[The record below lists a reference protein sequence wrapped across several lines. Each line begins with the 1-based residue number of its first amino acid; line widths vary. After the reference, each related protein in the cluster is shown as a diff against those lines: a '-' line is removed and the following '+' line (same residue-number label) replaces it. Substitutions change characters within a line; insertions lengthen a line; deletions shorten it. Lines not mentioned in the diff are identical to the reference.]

1 MLKALLKKKQK
12 REKEE
17 DEMKKRAQVC
27 LYIFVICAF
36 VALGIIGYFILR
48 PGNDEVMVGSKKFVT
63 FNTLDAPE
71 CSSYLIQV
79 TNSENETDSVVYSFS
94 KSLIRDDV
102 YLCNSLVT
110 KDGTE
115 IGREVYTQEITNIDS
130 STGKINCNI
139 KGYTVTLLSSSNG
152 ENSDNIV
159 YEYVDQ
165 VLENVDED
173 IFCVIVSE
181 YFSDIFDEDGKYTI
195 SCIPQNEEGD
205 ALGEASEVEFDYV
218 AYYEQEFLR
227 RGEYYYAGEY
237 YDYII
242 ESIDE
247 LNALVGFAILYR
259 YNDMSFYVKT
269 NSINSSNINTLVID
283 AIIDYPE
290 YDGVENQD
298 TYAKLTQNIGYL
310 IDFSYYLDDN
320 FTKSYADLQNE
331 DEDIYRESLDA
342 LVEVDKEYTVDY
354 IKEDEAT
361 ERTFPVDSAE
371 NEVIVYNTDQL
382 FMVVQSGAKPK
393 FVEGE
398 SDVASIVYQNARE
411 VLKQINNSDNLSDY
425 EKALNIYRY
434 IVSNVVYDYV
444 LYEYMTLTNDFS
456 VRSFGD
462 YSAFHLE
469 GVFYDFDNVDGHFAV
484 CDGLSKAYA
493 LMCNIEGIDCV
504 KVNGYIIAQGNHA
517 WNKIYL
523 EEESDYNLGA
533 GWYYVDTT
541 WGEGTYSELDYF
553 GDGTQEYQ
561 FLTHNYFLV
570 KQDYSERVIEYEYEL
585 DMPEGATAGTYDYYK
600 ETNIGEGIDL
610 YIDSDEDLTKT
621 LEFVKN
627 NIATNTS
634 NYVLELRIDK
644 KYLMSGSTYLESL
657 LSDPML
663 ANHYNIDSLL
673 NYAMNF
679 EYGLIYD
686 KPLVMI
692 KFR

>member
-1 MLKALLKKKQK
+1 
-12 REKEE
+12 
-17 DEMKKRAQVC
+17 MKKRAQVC

-79 TNSENETDSVVYSFS
+79 TNSDNETDSVVYSFS
-94 KSLIRDDV
+94 KSLVRDDV

-115 IGREVYTQEITNIDS
+115 IGRETYTQEITNVDNSI
-130 STGKINCNI
+130 GKINCNI
-139 KGYTVTLLSSSNG
+139 KGYTVTLLNSSNG

-195 SCIPQNEEGD
+195 SCTPQNEEGE
-205 ALGEASEVEFDYV
+205 ALDEATEVEFDYV

-227 RGEYYYAGEY
+227 RGEYYYDGEY

-242 ESIDE
+242 ESINE
-247 LNALVGFAILYR
+247 LNALVSYAILYR

-269 NSINSSNINTLVID
+269 DSINSNNINSLVID

-290 YDGVENQD
+290 YDGVENQY
-298 TYAKLTQNIGYL
+298 TYASLTQNIGYL

-434 IVSNVVYDYV
+434 IVSNVVYDHV

-469 GVFYDFDNVDGHFAV
+469 GVFYDFDNVNGHFAV
-484 CDGLSKAYA
+484 CDGLAKAYA
-493 LMCNIEGIDCV
+493 LMCNIEGIECV

-523 EEESDYNLGA
+523 EEESEYNLDA

-541 WGEGTYSELDYF
+541 WGEGSYSELDYF

-657 LSDPML
+657 LNDPML

-686 KPLVMI
+686 KPFVMI